1 VFFCPQGTGPK
12 GVFFPRALP
21 EGKKEHLRASDQ
33 GKNKTPFLPERR
45 TRFYPLVGN
54 KIALWEALYNYLN
67 RKLSSTK
74 DRRLQAIISI
84 LYHQS

>member
-1 VFFCPQGTGPK
+1 MGDHC
-12 GVFFPRALP
+12 L
-21 EGKKEHLRASDQ
+21 EERASQ
-33 GKNKTPFLPERR
+33 FIWQEECAKNKTPFLPEKR
-45 TRFYPLVGN
+45 TRNYPLVGN